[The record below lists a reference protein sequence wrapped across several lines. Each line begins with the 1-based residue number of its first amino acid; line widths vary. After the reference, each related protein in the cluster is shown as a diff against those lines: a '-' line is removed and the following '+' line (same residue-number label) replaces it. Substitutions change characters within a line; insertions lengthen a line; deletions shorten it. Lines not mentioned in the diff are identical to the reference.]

1 MKSWT
6 RGAISAWKSR
16 PPDVPLLRVGPK
28 CHFLAGRDCLC
39 FVCIQDPVDK
49 ALLQVSPCNCHTVTF
64 LSQKHCQYRLRSP
77 LFSGLLSC
85 AYLFRRGQYP
95 VSLRFL
101 KVIPWSQILT
111 RTVITAPPPLSDA
124 SLPLACL
131 LTWSFN
137 RRAPYLMT
145 QGADSFPLLS
155 LLPTLLPHLLPPP
168 LFKQM
173 KESVGPW
180 TPFS

>member
-1 MKSWT
+1 MCPCSGSAPSVTSWREKT
-6 RGAISAWKSR
+6 ACVLFAFKTLLTKPCCRC
-16 PPDVPLLRVGPK
+16 PPD
-28 CHFLAGRDCLC
+28 
-39 FVCIQDPVDK
+39 
-49 ALLQVSPCNCHTVTF
+49 TVTQWP
-64 LSQKHCQYRLRSP
+64 SWVRSAVSII
-77 LFSGLLSC
+77 SGLLSC

-101 KVIPWSQILT
+101 KVIPRSQILT

-145 QGADSFPLLS
+145 QSADSFPFLS
-155 LLPTLLPHLLPPP
+155 LLPTLLPHLLPAP
-168 LFKQM
+168 LFKQL

-180 TPFS
+180 TPFSWSRFFSQS